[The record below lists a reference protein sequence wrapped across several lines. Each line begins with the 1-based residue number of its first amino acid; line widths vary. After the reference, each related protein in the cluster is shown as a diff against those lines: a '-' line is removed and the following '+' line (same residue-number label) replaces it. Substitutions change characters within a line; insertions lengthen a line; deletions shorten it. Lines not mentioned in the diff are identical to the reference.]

1 MTLLQS
7 ERERRPKGWAEFR
20 SICYSNLVTHRRLF
34 SQVAYQFLGLDI
46 CPQSA
51 AWPMSYRQK
60 TGFTG
65 RKLVLQVE
73 HWYYQLWHVPNVF
86 VACTQCSLHNAVA
99 HVVSGWWVYGVWW
112 VYMCGG
118 FIFECGRVGMDMTF
132 LSLNCHMHKPAHT

>member
-1 MTLLQS
+1 M
-7 ERERRPKGWAEFR
+7 RERRPKGWAEFR

-34 SQVAYQFLGLDI
+34 SQAASVRRLFSFEVLTSVRRVKNWPQGPGLI
-46 CPQSA
+46 GK
-51 AWPMSYRQK
+51 K

-65 RKLVLQVE
+65 RKLVLQLG
-73 HWYYQLWHVPNVF
+73 HWYYQLWHVSDVF
-86 VACTQCSLHNAVA
+86 VACTQCGPVA

-132 LSLNCHMHKPAHT
+132 LSLNCHMHKHAHT